1 MEEKTGIVLLAVL
14 MCASIILSI
23 IFSMSILNVKT
34 EKVDLSGINSDITS
48 MKSVVDGIRSDLN
61 RVEVVEEEEVEEIAG
76 DFMLTKA
83 EFEDQAVEAKA
94 LELATESIESR
105 DFKKAVFEKLCV
117 EVNNTC
123 TNRNIDSYK
132 DITEIRVL
140 EFDVDRD
147 KVEFDIKVYYFIDGD
162 EDETER
168 ARFDEFEVTI
178 DDLEFDDD
186 FEDAEVDDSYMDL
199 LVVNKVY
206 D

>member
-14 MCASIILSI
+14 MCASIVLSV
-23 IFSMSILNVKT
+23 IFNMSILNVKT
-34 EKVDLSGINSDITS
+34 DKVDLTGINSDIAS
-48 MKSVVDGIRSDLN
+48 VKSTVDGIRSDLN
-61 RVEVVEEEEVEEIAG
+61 RVEVVEEEVEVEEIAG
-76 DFMLTKA
+76 DFMLNKA
-83 EFEDQAVEAKA
+83 EFEDEAVEAKA
-94 LELATESIESR
+94 LELATESIGSR
-105 DFKKAVFEKLCV
+105 DFKKAVFETLEDFGV
-117 EVNNTC
+117 D
-123 TNRNIDSYK
+123 IDSYK

-140 EFDVDRD
+140 ESDVDGD
-147 KVEFDIKVYYFIDGD
+147 EVEFDIKVYYFIDGD